1 MTLPVKAAKSFSPP
15 ASRSICLHLCMR
27 LNIIPTDLL
36 PAFCANSITNPV
48 DLLNDLEKPPLAV
61 DYFAFYKSVSS
72 VYSSKIEGEDIDFD
86 SYYKHKFLQ
95 VAFLPDYTRKPDDL
109 YAAYDFIEQNEL
121 TLENVHHAHRILA
134 ANLLPVE
141 QLGSYRTNPM
151 FVINSRDQIE
161 YVAADAAVVA
171 RDMEK
176 LFMDVETLLG
186 AELSQQAIFYFAA
199 MIHLVFVKIHPFQDG
214 NGRTARLLEK
224 WFLLQKIGRQAT
236 AIELEKN
243 YFNQRNA
250 YYHHLRQL
258 GLEYAQLDY
267 QQSLPFASMTIHWLG
282 AQSAIEP

>member
-1 MTLPVKAAKSFSPP
+1 MTMPVKAAKSFSPP

-61 DYFAFYKSVSS
+61 DYFAFYKAMSS

-134 ANLLPVE
+134 VNLLPVE

-171 RDMEK
+171 GDMEK
-176 LFMDVETLLG
+176 LFMDVESLLQ

-236 AIELEKN
+236 AIQLEKN
-243 YFNQRNA
+243 YFNLRND
-250 YYHHLRQL
+250 YYTNLRKL
-258 GLEYAQLDY
+258 GLEYNHLNYKHSLD
-267 QQSLPFASMTIHWLG
+267 FALMTIHWLS
-282 AQSAIEP
+282 AQSPENQ